1 MSKKSILVLGAG
13 RSSSSLISYLLDN
26 ADQCGWHVTVGDYY
40 EQAAKDRI
48 GQSTFGTV
56 IRFDIEEQE
65 LCEAAIKPA
74 DVVISLLPAGYHPR
88 VAQLCLTFNKH
99 LFTASYV
106 SDEMQSYHEEAKKK
120 SLLFMN
126 ECGLD
131 PGIDHMSALEIIDR
145 IKSNGGKILSFESFA
160 GGLIAPETDPENP
173 WRYKFTW
180 NPRNVVMAGQGVAKF
195 IQESEYKFIPY
206 QQLFERTT
214 YVHIPGYGDFH
225 GYANRDSL
233 KYINTYG
240 LQGVKTMLRGTLRNE
255 GFCEAWNVLVHLGCT
270 DDSYHMEGVKSM
282 THRDFINSFLPYD
295 KEEMLDQKLSTRFKL
310 SKDSVVFEKLKW
322 SGFFEDDLVGLE
334 KGTPAQILEHI
345 LNKKWK
351 LEPHDKDMVIMWHR
365 FTYQLGNEKREIQSH
380 LIAKG
385 NDANHTAMAKGV
397 GLPLAIGARLL
408 LEGKLSQRGVCIP
421 VSKEIYVPV
430 LKELIALGLHAE
442 ERETVLPD

>member
-1 MSKKSILVLGAG
+1 MGAG

-26 ADQCGWHVTVGDYY
+26 AIKCGWHVTVGDFD
-40 EQAAKDRI
+40 EQAANDRI
-48 GQSTFGTV
+48 GESPNGTAL
-56 IRFDIEEQE
+56 RFDIEKRE
-65 LCEAAIKPA
+65 LCDAAIKNA
-74 DVVISLLPAGYHPR
+74 DVVISLLPPGFHPR
-88 VAQLCLTFNKH
+88 VAELCLAFNKH
-99 LFTASYV
+99 LFTASYI

-120 SLLFMN
+120 GLLFMN

-145 IKSNGGKILSFESFA
+145 IKSKGGKILSFESFA

-180 NPRNVVMAGQGVAKF
+180 NPRNVVMARQGVAKF
-195 IQESEYKFIPY
+195 IQEGEYKFIPY

-214 YVHIPGYGDFH
+214 FVHIPGYGDFH

-255 GFCEAWNVLVHLGCT
+255 GFCSAWNVLVHLGCT
-270 DDSYHMEGVKSM
+270 DDSYQMEGVAGM

-295 KEEMLDQKLSTRFKL
+295 HKEILEEKLLSRFNLNKNSL
-310 SKDSVVFEKLKW
+310 EFEKLNW
-322 SGFFEDDLVGLE
+322 SGFFADDLVGLE

-351 LEPHDKDMVIMWHR
+351 LEPKDKDMVIMWHR
-365 FTYQLGNEKREIQSH
+365 FTYQIGEEKREIQSH

-385 NDANHTAMAKGV
+385 DDSNHTAMAKGV

-408 LEGKLSQRGVCIP
+408 LEGKLSQRGVCLP
-421 VSKEIYVPV
+421 VDKEIYAPV
-430 LKELIALGLHAE
+430 LEELIALGLHAD
-442 ERETVLPD
+442 ERESILA